1 MNRRRLPTWVT
12 EWVAGTALKQRRLPA
27 VLAILTGAALAAIL
41 GAQYYPNVGKPS
53 SDEAGR
59 QIAQIFQDGEAADER
74 LAGDLLIE
82 RFYALEEGTGR
93 RVVLDLCRGEIESV
107 IVSLKGDW
115 TDYVYSLLLERD
127 GLQQEREQ
135 LRALIREAADVET
148 DQPGTYLGVWIQGG
162 LTDLIGVNY
171 DGTLPE
177 EAVDFRGQN
186 GEGVFA
192 FLSSLKPG
200 SITHTRLINIE
211 GTNYVLTTADLSP
224 ALRDILGMQ
233 KATMVGQLLFVD
245 RTSGE
250 ETSSRAN

>member
-1 MNRRRLPTWVT
+1 LNGRRLPTWVT
-12 EWVAGTALKQRRLPA
+12 ELFEGTALKQRRLPL
-27 VLAILTGAALAAIL
+27 VLAMLTGAALAAIL

-53 SDEAGR
+53 SDEAER
-59 QIAQIFQDGEAADER
+59 QIAEIFQAGEAADER
-74 LAGDLLIE
+74 LTGDLLIE

-115 TDYVYSLLLERD
+115 TDYVYSILLERD

-135 LRALIREAADVET
+135 LRALIRESADVET

-162 LTDLIGVNY
+162 LTDLIGLNY

-177 EAVDFRGQN
+177 EAVNFRGEN

-200 SITHTRLINIE
+200 SITYTRLINIE
-211 GTNYVLTTADLSP
+211 GTNFILTTADLSP
-224 ALRDILGMQ
+224 PLKSMLGMQ
-233 KATMVGQLLFVD
+233 KAAILGQLLFVD

-250 ETSSRAN
+250 EAVVAR